1 MIGCMAMLIDDLKRW
16 RQSLCMARRE
26 VNMAG
31 TRPNELRSRR
41 SLLIAVAAVLFSFAA
56 AVLVEPAR
64 AAAPFARF
72 QAPGFFRMSL
82 GDLEVTV
89 LSDGATSLD
98 VVKLLDEPAAETEA
112 ALQKSFLKNPVETS
126 DNVFVINTGARLIL
140 IDAGGGTFFGPA
152 LGKLQSNLR
161 AAGYAP
167 EQIDDVLLTHMH
179 RDHVGGLIIDGKL
192 AFPNATIHADK
203 RESAFWLSKDNLDKA
218 PPELKPRFQGVVATL
233 GPYVAAGRYK
243 PFETDAEILPHVR
256 SVASH
261 GHTVGHT
268 TYVIESEGH
277 QLWLIGDVV
286 NVAAVQLGHPSV
298 SFGFDADRSA
308 AAATRV
314 KALTS
319 AAQQGILVGAAHLP
333 FPGLGHLR
341 AEGDAWRWLPVESSV
356 AY

>member
-1 MIGCMAMLIDDLKRW
+1 VT
-16 RQSLCMARRE
+16 S
-26 VNMAG
+26 V
-31 TRPNELRSRR
+31 
-41 SLLIAVAAVLFSFAA
+41 F
-56 AVLVEPAR
+56 VEPAR
-64 AAAPFARF
+64 AAAPFAKL
-72 QAPGFFRMSL
+72 QAPGFFRMFL
-82 GDLEVTV
+82 GEFEVTV

-98 VVKLLDEPAAETEA
+98 VVKLLDESAVETEA

-126 DNVFVINTGARLIL
+126 DNVFLVNTGAKLIL

-179 RDHVGGLIIDGKL
+179 RDHVGGLVIDGKL

-203 RESAFWLSKDNLDKA
+203 RESDFWLSKDNLDKA
-218 PPELKPRFQGVVATL
+218 LPELKPRFQGVVATL
-233 GPYVAAGRYK
+233 GPYVAAGHYK
-243 PFETDAEILPHVR
+243 PFETDSEILPNMR

-261 GHTVGHT
+261 GHTAGHT

-277 QLWLIGDVV
+277 QLWLIGDIV
-286 NVAAVQLGHPSV
+286 NVAAVQLDHPSV
-298 SFGFDADRSA
+298 SFGFDADGSA

-319 AAQQGILVGAAHLP
+319 AARHEVLVGAAHLP

-341 AEGDAWRWLPVESSV
+341 AEGDTWRWLPIDSSV
-356 AY
+356 AH